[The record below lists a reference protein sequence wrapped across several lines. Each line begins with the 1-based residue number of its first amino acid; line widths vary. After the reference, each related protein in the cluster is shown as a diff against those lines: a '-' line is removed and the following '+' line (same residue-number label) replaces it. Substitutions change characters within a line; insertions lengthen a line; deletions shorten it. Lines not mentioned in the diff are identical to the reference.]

1 MFRALTRS
9 KVIQAWFAAVV
20 LVVVTA
26 LAFGATMSVGTAVL
40 LLALCLVP
48 PGIVL
53 MLWPGAQAQTASD
66 VLHDTNRRA

>member
-1 MFRALTRS
+1 MLQTLTRS

-26 LAFGATMSVGTAVL
+26 IAFGATMSMGTAIL
-40 LLALCLVP
+40 LVGLCLVP

-53 MLWPGAQAQTASD
+53 MLWPGVQSQTASD
-66 VLHDTNRRA
+66 VLHDTNRRS